1 MSTNFRI
8 DESSTSDQYESQD
21 RVFTTRIVKKRP
33 FMTKRK
39 FTNTIM
45 LIALLIAL
53 SFSGYL
59 YYKLNNLQKNTKEN
73 VDKESKDLLSKVAR
87 LYLIP
92 TGEEPTIATVSDPV
106 KLKDQSFFSSSQK
119 GDKVLIFSEAGKA
132 VLYRPSIDKIIE
144 VAPINNSKKDAKVP
158 EKTTEPTKDKTF

>member
-1 MSTNFRI
+1 MSIDFPNNES
-8 DESSTSDQYESQD
+8 DESDLYNSQD
-21 RVFTTRIVKKRP
+21 RVFTTRILKKKP
-33 FMTKRK
+33 TMTKQK
-39 FTNTIM
+39 FLNMIM
-45 LIALLIAL
+45 FFALVVAISLG
-53 SFSGYL
+53 GYF
-59 YYKLNNLQKNTKEN
+59 YYKLHNLQKNTQEGVKKET
-73 VDKESKDLLSKVAR
+73 KDLLGKVAR

-119 GDKVLIFSEAGKA
+119 DDKVLIFTEAGKA